1 MLLSIIRIKVM
12 NVNQIPLI
20 IFGGASL
27 EQKMVRLEPKVKG
40 KTINQLRE
48 ERKEIL
54 KRLKVIRNIQKNG
67 QGVPKQIENVLPQI
81 TGRYQ
86 YLNRVIKSWDSPL
99 FFMYEYFSD
108 DKNPTNEGNMIPEG
122 VGVEDAPDFHETLC
136 DTLNVLSYEEVT
148 KRIAWSVPRGHAKSA
163 YLSNMY
169 PVFSIV
175 FSIRRYILIISETIG
190 MSRKFVEWVSD
201 QLKYNRKLREDFGE
215 LLQPKKQLNAKDNID
230 GFETSNGCFVQAS
243 STGGQL
249 RGSRYK
255 SYRPDLIILDDLES
269 SKNTN
274 TLDLRVKTLDW
285 FNKNIIPMGDVTRT
299 GIIYMGTLVHGSGL
313 LPHVL
318 NRADFDGKIFSAI
331 VSEPE
336 RPDLWET
343 YEEIYRDQENP
354 NRLEDAVEFYSAN
367 KEEMDNGVRTL
378 WNDRFPYY
386 KLMMEKVN
394 IGSKAFGSE
403 FLNKPIDDESAIFKE
418 SFIQYFDDKD
428 LFDNAGRPLPLDL
441 YGFWDIA
448 VGKNS
453 NSDYNAI
460 ITLGRDRRTGV
471 LYVLDAWAKK
481 CPMHV
486 ALEVAEQKIQEY
498 RHKVFGVETIQS
510 QYDMFRQ
517 LQNRARQRGFY
528 STKLKACNPRTK
540 KEERIEALEPLFENG
555 TLRLKRSQR
564 LLIDMLLQFPQHDND
579 DLPDALASAV
589 DMAGGTKRRTFY
601 RKPTGI

>member
-1 MLLSIIRIKVM
+1 M
-12 NVNQIPLI
+12 
-20 IFGGASL
+20 
-27 EQKMVRLEPKVKG
+27 EQKMIRLEPKVKG
-40 KTINQLRE
+40 KYVSELRLE
-48 ERKEIL
+48 FEKLHERLTLIQDL
-54 KRLKVIRNIQKNG
+54 KKSG
-67 QGVPKQIENVLPQI
+67 QGVPKQVDEVLPEL
-81 TGRYQ
+81 TDRYL
-86 YLNRVIKSWDSPL
+86 YLRRIIKSWDSPL
-99 FFMYEYFSD
+99 HFMYEYFSD
-108 DKNPTNEGNMIPEG
+108 DLNPANEGNIIPKG
-122 VGVEDAPDFHETLC
+122 VSIEDAPDFHRTLC
-136 DTLNVLSYEEVT
+136 NTLNVLSYEEVT
-148 KRIAWSVPRGHAKSA
+148 KRVAWSVPRGHAKSA

-175 FSIRRYILIISETIG
+175 FNIRRYILILSETIG

-230 GFETSNGCFVQAS
+230 GFETANGCYVQAS

-255 SYRPDLIILDDLES
+255 NFRPDLIVLDDLES

-274 TLDLRVKTLDW
+274 TVELRSKTLDW
-285 FNKNIIPMGDVTRT
+285 FNKNIIPMGDVERT
-299 GIIYMGTLVHGSGL
+299 GIIYMGTLVHASGL

-318 NRADFDGKIFSAI
+318 DRADFDGKIFSAI
-331 VSEPE
+331 VSEPD
-336 RPDLWET
+336 RPDMWEE
-343 YEEIYRDQENP
+343 YEEIYRNQENP
-354 NRLEDAVEFYSAN
+354 NRLDEAVQYYSDN
-367 KEEMDNGVRTL
+367 KEEMDKGVRTL

-418 SFIQYFDDKD
+418 SYFQFYDDKD

-460 ITLGRDRRTGV
+460 VTIGRDRRTGV

-481 CPMHV
+481 CPMHI

-498 RHKVFGVETIQS
+498 RHKVFGVETVQS

-540 KEERIEALEPLFENG
+540 KEVRIEALEPLFENG
-555 TLRLKRSQR
+555 TLRIKRSHR
-564 LLIDMLLQFPQHDND
+564 LLQDMLLQFPQHDND
-579 DLPDALASAV
+579 DLPDALASVV
-589 DMAGGTKRRTFY
+589 DIAGGTRRRTFF
-601 RKPTGI
+601 RKPAGI

>member
-1 MLLSIIRIKVM
+1 M
-12 NVNQIPLI
+12 
-20 IFGGASL
+20 
-27 EQKMVRLEPKVKG
+27 EQKMIRIEPKIKG
-40 KTINQLRE
+40 KTITELREEQRSLKNQFSIMRDMQLRGEAIPRQIEELIPQLRE
-48 ERKEIL
+48 
-54 KRLKVIRNIQKNG
+54 RL
-67 QGVPKQIENVLPQI
+67 I
-81 TGRYQ
+81 T
-86 YLNRVIKSWDSPL
+86 LNRIIKSWDSPL
-99 FFMYEYFSD
+99 HFMYEYFSD
-108 DKNPTNEGNMIPEG
+108 DLNPDNEGNMIPEG
-122 VGVEDAPDFHETLC
+122 VGVEDAPDFHKMLC
-136 DTLNVLSYEEVT
+136 NTLNVLSYDEVT
-148 KRIAWSVPRGHAKSA
+148 KRVSWSVPRGHAKSA

-175 FSIRRYILIISETIG
+175 FNIRRYILILSETIG
-190 MSRKFVEWVSD
+190 MSRKFIEWVSD

-230 GFETSNGCFVQAS
+230 GFETSNGCYVQAS

-255 SYRPDLIILDDLES
+255 NFRPDLIVLDDLES

-274 TLDLRVKTLDW
+274 TVELRQKTLDW

-299 GIIYMGTLVHGSGL
+299 GIIYMGTLVHASGL

-318 NRADFDGKIFSAI
+318 DRADFDGKIFSAI

-336 RPDLWET
+336 RPDMWEE
-343 YEEIYRDQENP
+343 YEEIYRNQENP
-354 NRLEDAVEFYSAN
+354 NRMDEAIQYYSDN
-367 KEEMDNGVRTL
+367 KDEMDKGVRTL

-418 SFIQYFDDKD
+418 SYFQFYDDKD
-428 LFDNAGRPLPLDL
+428 LFDNAGRHLPLDL

-460 ITLGRDRRTGV
+460 VTIGRDRRTGV

-486 ALEVAEQKIQEY
+486 ALEVAEQKIAEY

-517 LQNRARQRGFY
+517 LQNRSRQRGFY

-540 KEERIEALEPLFENG
+540 KEVRIEALEPLFENG
-555 TLRLKRSQR
+555 TLRIKRSQR
-564 LLIDMLLQFPQHDND
+564 LLQDMLLQFPQHDND
-579 DLPDALASAV
+579 DLPDALASVV
-589 DMAGGTKRRTFY
+589 DLAGGTRRRTFF
-601 RKPTGI
+601 RKPAGI

>member
-1 MLLSIIRIKVM
+1 M
-12 NVNQIPLI
+12 
-20 IFGGASL
+20 
-27 EQKMVRLEPKVKG
+27 EQKMIRIEPKVKG
-40 KTINQLRE
+40 KHVSELRHE
-48 ERKEIL
+48 FEKLHERLTLIQDL
-54 KRLKVIRNIQKNG
+54 KKSG
-67 QGVPKQIENVLPQI
+67 QGVPKQVDEVLPEL
-81 TGRYQ
+81 TDRYL
-86 YLNRVIKSWDSPL
+86 YLKRIIKSWDSPL
-99 FFMYEYFSD
+99 HFMYEYFSD
-108 DKNPTNEGNMIPEG
+108 DLNPANEGNIIPKG
-122 VGVEDAPDFHETLC
+122 VSIEDAPDFHRTLC
-136 DTLNVLSYEEVT
+136 NTLNVLSYEEVT
-148 KRIAWSVPRGHAKSA
+148 KRVAWSVPRGHAKSA

-175 FSIRRYILIISETIG
+175 FNIRRYILILSETIG

-230 GFETSNGCFVQAS
+230 GFETANGCYVQAS

-255 SYRPDLIILDDLES
+255 NFRPDLIVLDDLES

-274 TLDLRVKTLDW
+274 TVELRSKTLDW
-285 FNKNIIPMGDVTRT
+285 FNKNIIPMGDVERT
-299 GIIYMGTLVHGSGL
+299 GIIYMGTLVHASGL

-318 NRADFDGKIFSAI
+318 DRADFDGKIFSAI
-331 VSEPE
+331 VSEPD
-336 RPDLWET
+336 RPDMWEE
-343 YEEIYRDQENP
+343 YEEIYRNQENP
-354 NRLEDAVEFYSAN
+354 DRLDEAVQYYSDN
-367 KEEMDNGVRTL
+367 KEEMDKGVRTL

-418 SFIQYFDDKD
+418 SYFQFYDDKD

-460 ITLGRDRRTGV
+460 VTIGRDRRTGV

-481 CPMHV
+481 CPMHI

-498 RHKVFGVETIQS
+498 RHKVFGVETVQS

-540 KEERIEALEPLFENG
+540 KEVRIEALEPLFENG
-555 TLRLKRSQR
+555 TLRIKRSQR
-564 LLIDMLLQFPQHDND
+564 LLQDMLLQFPQHDND
-579 DLPDALASAV
+579 DLPDALASVV
-589 DMAGGTKRRTFY
+589 DIAGGTRRRTFF
-601 RKPTGI
+601 RKPAGI